1 MPSPSRDDLRDV
13 SVYLHIPFCR
23 RKCVYCDFPSF
34 AGMEALAVPVAR
46 RMEAEIASFKGQ
58 GLRVRE
64 VFFGGGTPSVM
75 PPDLLRGLMAAL
87 RAALDV
93 SPDAEISMEINPGT
107 LTDGLLDALNDMG
120 VNRVSM
126 GMQSSSERLLEML
139 GRIHRFGDVVRGV
152 ERLRARGIE
161 EINLDLMI
169 GLPAQTIAD
178 VRDSLRDALS
188 LGIRH
193 LSCYS
198 LIPEEGTALYERL
211 RSGEWT
217 LPPEDEER
225 AMYRLC
231 RDMARKK
238 GLEQYEISN
247 FAVPGHECRYNMRVW
262 RRGEYLGIGCAAAGH
277 LRGVRWTNP
286 KSIDGY
292 LKGEPAER
300 TRIGPAEARFETVM
314 LGLRLTEGV
323 READFIREH
332 GMGFREAFG
341 DGMDESVR
349 EGLLTLG
356 GGAMRLTERGM
367 DLQNRVLVR
376 MMTDQGKDRA

>member
-247 FAVPGHECRYNMRVW
+247 FAVPGHECRYNRHVW
-262 RRGEYLGIGCAAAGH
+262 RRGEYIGIGCAAAGH
-277 LRGVRWTNP
+277 LDHVRWTNP
-286 KSIDGY
+286 RSLEGY
-292 LKGEPAER
+292 LRGDPPER
-300 TRIGPAEARFETVM
+300 LEITPEEARFETVM
-314 LGLRLTEGV
+314 LGLRLTEGI
-323 READFIREH
+323 READFIRDH
-332 GMGFREAFG
+332 GMTFEAAFG
-341 DGMDESVR
+341 TGYLKSAE
-349 EGLLTLG
+349 EGLLETG
-356 GGAMRLTERGM
+356 GGRLRLTERGM
-367 DLQNRVLVR
+367 DLQNRVLLR
-376 MMTDQGKDRA
+376 FMK

>member
-1 MPSPSRDDLRDV
+1 MPSPSRDEKRDV

-34 AGMEALAVPVAR
+34 AGKEALMEPVAR
-46 RMEAEIASFKGQ
+46 RMEEEIASFAGQ

-64 VFFGGGTPSVM
+64 IFFGGGTPSVM
-75 PPDLLRGLMAAL
+75 PPGLLRGLMAVL
-87 RAALDV
+87 RAALEV
-93 SPDAEISMEINPGT
+93 SPDAEVSMEINPGT
-107 LTDGLLDALNDMG
+107 LTDELLDALDDMG

-126 GMQSSSERLLEML
+126 GMQSSSGRLLEML

-152 ERLRARGIE
+152 ERLRARGID

-169 GLPAQTIAD
+169 GLPTQTIGD
-178 VRDSLRDALS
+178 VRDSLNDALS

-198 LIPEEGTALYERL
+198 LIPEEGTALFDRL

-231 RDMARKK
+231 RDMARQR

-277 LRGVRWTNP
+277 LRGERWTNP
-286 KSIDGY
+286 AAIDGY

-314 LGLRLTEGV
+314 LGLRLTRGV

-341 DGMDESVR
+341 DGIGESVR
-349 EGLLTLG
+349 EGLLTLD

-376 MMTDQGKDRA
+376 MMTDQGKDMA